1 MKALFKFEGRVFCY
15 TKKNLAVLL
24 AFILALSFMVV
35 YNIVRDNNYWSAM
48 VKQLDHERA
57 LAASEERDV
66 QDELENTRE
75 QKKINPQPYLD
86 ERIDF
91 LKEKLSFIKEQ
102 RFFCLQQR
110 EIAKVYSKEK
120 VWEMLELWID
130 RDIHLLSGLEQGLID
145 AESRVFQEPLVIQE
159 RLAVNQALLQ
169 GKVLPLNSPY
179 EMKATNFLYS
189 LISYPWCLIPVIV
202 LALLSIDLFSG
213 EFEGGAYKVLYSQAP
228 RRSLIHS
235 VKFAFRIGV
244 SFFAV
249 TGLIAA
255 AFGLLSLLKGLGET
269 SYPIFYANGS
279 YTIWATKA
287 AVSLRPIIAW
297 QAFMAR
303 GAPLYL
309 ALSLFIPVLTGT
321 LSLLL
326 ATGVNTLSA
335 VISLFFLD
343 YSFRLLFNGSDTF
356 NRVWPLAAMYIKD
369 VLQGYY
375 AGTALNYVVLLSA
388 FSLLL
393 LLMGLAALA
402 FQNLEGGR
410 V

>member
-1 MKALFKFEGRVFCY
+1 MKALFRFESRVFCY

-35 YNIVRDNNYWSAM
+35 YNNVRDRNYWPAM
-48 VKQLDHERA
+48 VKQLDHARA
-57 LAASEERDV
+57 LAASEEREV
-66 QDELENTRE
+66 QDELKNTRE
-75 QKKINPQPYLD
+75 ENKITPNPYLD
-86 ERIDF
+86 ERIEF
-91 LKEKLSFIKEQ
+91 LKEKLSFLSEQ

-110 EIAKVYSKEK
+110 EVAKVYSKEK
-120 VWEMLELWID
+120 AWEMLELWIE

-145 AESRVFQEPLVIQE
+145 ANSRIFQEPLVIQE
-159 RLAVNQALLQ
+159 RLAVNQALLHGQ
-169 GKVLPLNSPY
+169 VFPLNSPY

-189 LISYPWCLIPVIV
+189 LISYPWCLIPVIA

-213 EFEGGAYKVLYSQAP
+213 DFEGGAYKVLYSQAP
-228 RRSLIHS
+228 RRSLIHG
-235 VKFAFRIGV
+235 VKFVFRIGIG
-244 SFFAV
+244 FFAV
-249 TGLIAA
+249 TGFITAV
-255 AFGLLSLLKGLGET
+255 FGLLSLFKGLGKT

-287 AVSLRPIIAW
+287 AVSLRPIISW
-297 QAFMAR
+297 QAFIGR
-303 GAPLYL
+303 GVPLYL

-375 AGTALNYVVLLSA
+375 AGTALNYTVLLGA
-388 FSLLL
+388 FSVLLL
-393 LLMGLAALA
+393 LLGLTALA
-402 FQNLEGGR
+402 LRNLEGGR

>member
-1 MKALFKFEGRVFCY
+1 MKALFRFESRVFCY

-24 AFILALSFMVV
+24 AFILALSFMVI
-35 YNIVRDNNYWSAM
+35 YNNVRDRNYWPAM

-57 LAASEERDV
+57 LAASEEREV
-66 QDELENTRE
+66 QDELKNTRE
-75 QKKINPQPYLD
+75 ANKITPNPYLD
-86 ERIDF
+86 EQIEF
-91 LKEKLSFIKEQ
+91 LKEKLSFISEQ

-110 EIAKVYSKEK
+110 EIAKEYSKEK
-120 VWEMLELWID
+120 AWEMLELWIE

-145 AESRVFQEPLVIQE
+145 ANSRIFQEPLDIQE
-159 RLAVNQALLQ
+159 RLAVNQALLHGQ
-169 GKVLPLNSPY
+169 VFPLNSPY

-189 LISYPWCLIPVIV
+189 LISYPWCLIPVIA

-213 EFEGGAYKVLYSQAP
+213 DFEGGAYKVLYSQAP
-228 RRSLIHS
+228 RRSLIHG
-235 VKFAFRIGV
+235 VKFVFRIGIG
-244 SFFAV
+244 FFAV

-255 AFGLLSLLKGLGET
+255 AFGLLSLFKGLGET
-269 SYPIFYANGS
+269 SYPIFYAKCS

-287 AVSLRPIIAW
+287 AVSLRPIISW
-297 QAFMAR
+297 QAFIGR
-303 GAPLYL
+303 GVPLYL

-343 YSFRLLFNGSDTF
+343 YSFRLLFNGSDIF

-375 AGTALNYVVLLSA
+375 AGTALNYTVLLGA
-388 FSLLL
+388 FSVLLL
-393 LLMGLAALA
+393 LLGLTALA
-402 FQNLEGGR
+402 LRNLEGGR